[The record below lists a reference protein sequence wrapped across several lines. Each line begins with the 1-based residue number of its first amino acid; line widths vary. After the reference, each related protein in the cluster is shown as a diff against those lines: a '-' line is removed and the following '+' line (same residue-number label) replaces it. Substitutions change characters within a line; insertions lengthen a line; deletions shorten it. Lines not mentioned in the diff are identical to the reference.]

1 MTVARYGNG
10 EGAVVPIVSIVF
22 GGLLIALGVWGKVST
37 GTASF
42 TPLIPAV
49 VGGLLAVLGLVALK
63 ESLLKHAM
71 HGAAVVGL
79 LGFLGGIANIIRVLA
94 KGGSLEG
101 TPGLSTIAMTVLC
114 AVFVALCVN
123 SFIQARRRRKA
134 REAAAPGA

>member
-1 MTVARYGNG
+1 MPV
-10 EGAVVPIVSIVF
+10 VSIVF

-114 AVFVALCVN
+114 AAFVALCVN

-134 REAAAPGA
+134 REAAPGA

>member
-1 MTVARYGNG
+1 MTARRYGSG

-49 VGGLLAVLGLVALK
+49 VGVLLAVLGLVALK

-134 REAAAPGA
+134 REAAPGA